1 MRGITF
7 NGVSSQS
14 LGLVM
19 PNDPQVQFPSKIKNK
34 LRIPGTNIIYDRNTK
49 PFSQEFEEREIRC
62 TFNVTN
68 HYDINITNTYNIAT
82 KLMNWLMGEPGKKRL
97 ILDIMPAYFF
107 TAEVESVG
115 DFETNLLE
123 YGILEVTF
131 TALPYRQ
138 RVVQEGHDTWDHF
151 NFETDYVQM
160 TEFDLPTMNWPLSY
174 NNLSIG
180 QMVNLGGWASVQ
192 VGSSVAIRHHQT
204 EPFYEIVGKRSSTY
218 DESKG
223 WISFNEYQLD
233 NGFWV
238 REQNIVQARK
248 EYVDVVL
255 RSTSNHSIRPEIMFT
270 GKGVSGSSWH
280 GITLR
285 RKGKYYNLR
294 GDVVGQ
300 SYYTNNKFELE
311 PGENNI
317 RIYGQNNYLRFFWRQ
332 EVL

>member
-49 PFSQEFEEREIRC
+49 PFSQEFEEREVRC

-68 HYDINITNTYNIAT
+68 HYDINITNTHNVAT

-107 TAEVESVG
+107 NAEVESVG

-131 TALPYRQ
+131 TALPYRRRIQ
-138 RVVQEGHDTWDHF
+138 VEGHDIWDHF
-151 NFETDYVQM
+151 NFETDYVQTTYHTLPNM
-160 TEFDLPTMNWPLSY
+160 TTSPTF

-180 QMVNLGGWASVQ
+180 QMVNLGGGLAYYRLVKSAYAIIKQNCFMRLPVKAQ
-192 VGSSVAIRHHQT
+192 RLTILHKGGTVGIL
-204 EPFYEIVGKRSSTY
+204 
-218 DESKG
+218 
-223 WISFNEYQLD
+223 IS
-233 NGFWV
+233 
-238 REQNIVQARK
+238 
-248 EYVDVVL
+248 
-255 RSTSNHSIRPEIMFT
+255 
-270 GKGVSGSSWH
+270 
-280 GITLR
+280 
-285 RKGKYYNLR
+285 
-294 GDVVGQ
+294 
-300 SYYTNNKFELE
+300 
-311 PGENNI
+311 
-317 RIYGQNNYLRFFWRQ
+317 
-332 EVL
+332 